1 VLGASSTVAW
11 CTCRLTV
18 SGMSRRR
25 PLLALLLLAPLL
37 PAAVDSVDSADPEG
51 GGAEGDERLP
61 TYSEVRADPTLL
73 DDAIKS
79 SDVVVFS
86 GGPGHEQSAKT
97 EAALDEARI
106 SFRKLPITPFQEA
119 IKSLVYTD
127 MAPSVWVYGEY
138 IGAYSEG
145 TLPWHGVQPMLES
158 GRLLH
163 FLKTGWLHGR
173 QFRETGNTQ
182 QGREW
187 LKDNHEGEGEKKK
200 HREAAARRVNGWEEK
215 AKQDPDHDL

>member
-1 VLGASSTVAW
+1 
-11 CTCRLTV
+11 
-18 SGMSRRR
+18 MSRRR

-73 DDAIKS
+73 DD
-79 SDVVVFS
+79 
-86 GGPGHEQSAKT
+86 
-97 EAALDEARI
+97 